1 MIVINSDVP
10 TALSVALAVQR
21 EDRNSFV
28 TLFSV
33 GPSTFVYSHPGIAVD
48 RLVAFKHEAVSLKWI
63 SGPGSEGIVRSLD
76 AKLDSAKASISRGQN
91 KTAAN
96 QLNAF
101 INELQAQRGKA
112 VNDSA
117 FYLLKANAEFIIGK
131 LEHD

>member
-33 GPSTFVYSHPGIAVD
+33 GPSTFVYSPPGIAVD